1 MSTPSRFD
9 DEARGELLCYLVV
22 GELVAMARTGDWLKT
37 GHLVELAHIW
47 MNANGARSDWQEH
60 IAVTRMAADLAPGCP
75 RRFRP
80 HDGKSPGAVIHGWM
94 AS

>member
-22 GELVAMARTGDWLKT
+22 GELVAMARTGNWLKT

-47 MNANGARSDWQEH
+47 MNANEVTGTNILRSPAWWLTSH
-60 IAVTRMAADLAPGCP
+60 RIS
-75 RRFRP
+75 
-80 HDGKSPGAVIHGWM
+80 SPLP